1 MRRERLAQVHNVA
14 VRRRTALTVG
24 GFRRPQFE
32 YVTAR
37 PDDGYLHLGAGRAF
51 RRLTLCDRPARR
63 LWWGSGRVCPA
74 CNRLAPPWS
83 EQLRDESRRAR
94 REAHRALEV
103 GDIAKAERLRQV
115 ADALQGRA
123 DGLER

>member
-1 MRRERLAQVHNVA
+1 VNDSRKSTMSPSDDAPRSPWVA
-14 VRRRTALTVG
+14 FAGLK
-24 GFRRPQFE
+24 FE
-32 YVTAR
+32 YVAAR

-51 RRLTLCDRPARR
+51 RRLTLCDRPARL

-94 REAHRALEV
+94 READRALEV

-123 DGLER
+123 DALER